1 MPFLSENTNLSITS
15 LLPPRWI
22 FILSTNLMDLQVDA
36 EFEVA
41 REEEKDQNSEEDETE
56 L

>member
-1 MPFLSENTNLSITS
+1 MPFLSEKTILSITS

-22 FILSTNLMDLQVDA
+22 FILSFNFQVDA

-41 REEEKDQNSEEDETE
+41 REEEKDKDLEETE